1 MSIKNEALYL
11 ENQLCFRLYAASRK
25 ITGVYRALLEDL
37 NITYP
42 QYLVMMVLW
51 EQGCITVKELG
62 QKLYLDSGT
71 LTPLLKRLE
80 QKGFL
85 KRERSIV
92 DERSVH
98 ALITTKGEELKA
110 KALLVPEKLQK
121 MAGVEKRDF
130 LELNRMLDSVI
141 NQIP

>member
-37 NITYP
+37 DITYP

-71 LTPLLKRLE
+71 LTPLLRRLE

-92 DERSVH
+92 DERSVY

-130 LELNRMLDSVI
+130 LELKRMLDSVI